1 MTTQQPQ
8 QPQMTPEQDIDITL
22 VLKLS
27 KVNVL
32 IGALDELPH
41 KFSRVV
47 IDDIH
52 KQAMAQLPKQ
62 DESGPS
68 DGGLAAKATF
78 Q

>member
-1 MTTQQPQ
+1 MTTQ

-47 IDDIH
+47 IDEIH
-52 KQAMAQLPKQ
+52 KQAMEQLPKQ
-62 DESGPS
+62 DGSAPL
-68 DGGLAAKATF
+68 DGAMAAKATF